1 LRSLKKK
8 IQKKKK
14 IKNLLSLIKFLPQ
27 TLFKLKLDKNLKSEE
42 TIISNKLKNNLFNNT
57 NK

>member
-1 LRSLKKK
+1 MRSLKKK